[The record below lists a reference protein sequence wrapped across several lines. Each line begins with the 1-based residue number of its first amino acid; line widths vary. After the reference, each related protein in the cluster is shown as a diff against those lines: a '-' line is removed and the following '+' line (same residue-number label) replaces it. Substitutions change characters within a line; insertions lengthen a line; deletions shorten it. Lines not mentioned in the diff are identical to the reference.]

1 MPLISYK
8 LYLEMAPRGRGII
21 QGHMSKFPLNY
32 DDDDLKFLNQFDMK
46 YYAQASEQR
55 FDMLHDA
62 LKKLHDKRLDIIKN
76 GDEKKGIPRN
86 FVAEIK
92 EFLLTNKSKKLS
104 QEVQKKIRSYRNL
117 PIIQATMRGGN
128 DKFYDK
134 VNEIAEEDAF
144 EIVKQKTENLKVLEL
159 DPPDAKFMFNKGYGI
174 TATPYLNR
182 LYHRLERTKDEAHI
196 GEDDSEHPVGS
207 VGKYGYDL
215 SHPHTE
221 HDPESGSKKHYTRGM
236 SWVGSD
242 VWERS
247 IKEYIKHSSHGH
259 FGDHPRVEEGIF
271 NPKIEIKWLPMD
283 GKDGRPKIEDPTYD
297 WMLEDEIDRQ
307 TKKMKEDL
315 HQGRQAN
322 AASNPKKVELKPEG
336 KKPRRTFNRFDKA
349 LTDDQKKDVKK
360 IATEIVNNK
369 VRSGEV
375 SAPSVPGVDPK
386 ERKFEIRSG
395 KRDDKK
401 PWPFGGLISPFVY
414 LPHEYIDN
422 KWMPL
427 LNPSTYLKKVKDE
440 EENTQYKL
448 DDTDRPGAHFGDTT
462 DSKNVGISPNKNVPS
477 KNYLDPNDPANDTV
491 VKEFEKGILMD
502 GEIRTKFEQGVRN
515 CLTGNCGGATS
526 GVKEVI
532 LNNPSTFAGLV
543 NDVIIA
549 AYDQLGKHS
558 KVWSDPTTFAI
569 GVVTNYLQGAVHDMA
584 TRRLRRLHVHGLND
598 SDPSVSGI
606 IAADK
611 GKKEQGGRVFS
622 KDHRAAMNK
631 AQKEYDAALMSVARA
646 GGTKGL
652 IDIITAG
659 EGSYADFFDAVKEEL
674 IGTRGISQTKAELL
688 VRNWIKEETPLPK
701 VADIVNGMK
710 SVPGNPISGEGDESS
725 STILLPA
732 PLPSSKPAAT
742 SVKSPLMKHVQK
754 ITGGSPAVDTPQID
768 WKILS
773 GLTFFERV
781 EILKR
786 IRRS

>member
-117 PIIQATMRGGN
+117 PINAATTRGGKGRFDDN
-128 DKFYDK
+128 
-134 VNEIAEEDAF
+134 VTAIAEEDAF
-144 EIVKQKTENLKVLEL
+144 EVVKQKTENLKVLGL
-159 DPPDAKFMFNKGYGI
+159 DPPDAKFMFNKGYRI

-307 TKKMKEDL
+307 TKRMKENL
-315 HQGRQAN
+315 YQGRQTD
-322 AASNPKKVELKPEG
+322 AASNPKKDKIKPEG
-336 KKPRRTFNRFDKA
+336 KRRGRTFTRFDAA
-349 LTDDQKKDVKK
+349 LNAEQKKEVKK
-360 IATEIVNNK
+360 IATVIVNNK
-369 VRSGEV
+369 VKAGEV
-375 SAPSVPGVDPK
+375 SAPSVPGVDPE
-386 ERKFEIRSG
+386 ERKFEIRLS
-395 KRDDKK
+395 KTA
-401 PWPFGGLISPFVY
+401 FGGLISPFVY

-440 EENTQYKL
+440 AENTQYKL

-477 KNYLDPNDPANDTV
+477 KNYLDPDDPANATV

-532 LNNPSTFAGLV
+532 LNNPSTFEGLV

-598 SDPSVSGI
+598 SDPSEKGYTSD
-606 IAADK
+606 DK
-611 GKKEQGGRVFS
+611 RRRGARRFS
-622 KDHRAAMNK
+622 VHHTNAMNK
-631 AQKEYDAALMSVARA
+631 AQKEYEAAVMSATQQS
-646 GGTKGL
+646 GTKGL
-652 IDIITAG
+652 KDIITAG
-659 EGSYADFFDAVKEEL
+659 EGAYADFFDAVKEEL
-674 IGTRGISQTKAELL
+674 IGNRGISQTKAELL
-688 VRNWIKEETPLPK
+688 VKTWIKEEIPLPT
-701 VADIVNGMK
+701 VAAIVNGMK
-710 SVPGNPISGEGDESS
+710 PENGNPISGEGDSGDSS
-725 STILLPA
+725 PTISPPT
-732 PLPSSKPAAT
+732 PLPSSKPTAT
-742 SVKSPLMKHVQK
+742 SVRNPLLGHVQK
-754 ITGGSPAVDTPQID
+754 ITGGSPAVDNTKID